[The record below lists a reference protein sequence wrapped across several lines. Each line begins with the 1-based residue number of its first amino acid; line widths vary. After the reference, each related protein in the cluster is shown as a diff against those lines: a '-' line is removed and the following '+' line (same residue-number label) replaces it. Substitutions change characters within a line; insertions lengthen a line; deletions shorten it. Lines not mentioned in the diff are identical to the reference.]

1 VRSLVEERGTTVML
15 TTHDLGDI
23 EDICRRIVIIS
34 INLGTAAS
42 TFWVRSP
49 WSMVPM
55 FVHQLGEF
63 AKYPITIYSPGVQA
77 LIVIA
82 VPFAFVSFF
91 PTAFLFAWMPGAR
104 AADAARG
111 RVLHADGGLGLP
123 ARPASLR
130 KHRPLTV
137 GVAGRRGSA
146 RGSARRPC
154 ARLRLA
160 RVGM

>member
-1 VRSLVEERGTTVML
+1 ML

-23 EDICRRIVIIS
+23 EDICSRIVIIS

-91 PTAFLFAWMPGAR
+91 PTAFLFGMDAWSLPR

-137 GVAGRRGSA
+137 GVAGRPGL
-146 RGSARRPC
+146 GP
-154 ARLRLA
+154 RLGPAALC
-160 RVGM
+160 